1 MSIDLARI
9 ADTLPDRRVAV
20 IGDALLDVYLQGR
33 VERLCREAPVPLVQ
47 IDSAHDVPGGAANA
61 ATNLAALGARVTF
74 VSAIGD
80 DLEGARL
87 RRALRERG
95 VDDACLLAD
104 GTRRTPAKHRVVADG
119 QMVARY
125 DAGAR
130 RAVPADIEH
139 ALLDRALA
147 ACADADVVVLSD
159 YGYGIF
165 TAAVL
170 EALAGL
176 GRRLDVP
183 VVVDSRRLTRFAVV
197 APTVVKPSYSQ
208 AFALL
213 ERPGDASLGGRAER
227 IAAQS
232 EHLLARTGARIAAVT
247 LDTDG
252 AVILEHG
259 RPPYRTYARPAHAQR
274 STGSGDTYVA
284 ALALALGS
292 GAETPEAAEIAAA
305 AAAVVVGKDGTAVCS
320 TAELR
325 ALFAGG
331 EKRVPDAR
339 ALAQRVEAERA
350 IGRRIVF
357 TNGCF
362 DILHRGHVTLLNRA
376 KGLGDVLIVGV
387 NADASVARLKGRDR
401 PINALEDRLKVLS
414 ALSYVDYVV
423 GFDEDSPRELIRA
436 ARPDIYVKGGDYTR
450 DTLPEAALVESLGG
464 AVCILPYVGDRST
477 SGIIERIRRAV
488 GT

>member
-9 ADTLPDRRVAV
+9 ADALPERRVTV

-47 IDSAHDVPGGAANA
+47 IDATHDVPGGAANTA
-61 ATNLAALGARVTF
+61 ANLAALGARVAF
-74 VSAIGD
+74 VSVVGED
-80 DLEGARL
+80 RDGARL
-87 RRALRERG
+87 RQSLRGRG
-95 VDDACLLAD
+95 VDDALLIVDSA
-104 GTRRTPAKHRVVADG
+104 RRTPAKHRVVADA
-119 QMVARY
+119 QMVARF
-125 DAGAR
+125 DTGTR
-130 RAVPADIEH
+130 RALPSEVER
-139 ALLDRALA
+139 ALLDRTVA
-147 ACADADVVVLSD
+147 ACADADVIVLSD
-159 YGYGIF
+159 YGYGLF
-165 TAAVL
+165 TASVL
-170 EALAGL
+170 EALAGF
-176 GRRLDVP
+176 GRRHTAP

-197 APTVVKPSYSQ
+197 APAVVKPSYSQ
-208 AFALL
+208 ALALL
-213 ERPGDASLGGRAER
+213 DRAGDGPGGGRAER

-232 EHLLARTGARIAAVT
+232 ERLLARTGARIAAVT

-252 AVILEHG
+252 AIILEHG
-259 RPPYRTYARPAHAQR
+259 RAPYRTYARPAQAQR
-274 STGSGDTYVA
+274 STGSGDTYLA
-284 ALALALGS
+284 ALALALAS

-331 EKRVPDAR
+331 EKRLPDAG
-339 ALAQRVEAERA
+339 ALEQRVEAERGA
-350 IGRRIVF
+350 GRRIVF

-387 NADASVARLKGRDR
+387 NSDASVARLKGRSR
-401 PINALEDRLKVLS
+401 PINALEDRLKVLA

-423 GFDEDSPRELIRA
+423 PFDDDSPRGLIRA

-450 DTLPEAALVESLGG
+450 DTLPEAALVERLGG
-464 AVCILPYVGDRST
+464 AVCILPYVEDRST
-477 SGIIERIRRAV
+477 SGIIERIRSA
-488 GT
+488 G